1 MSRVTSPNCCFSDNV
16 KFMVMMNFEF
26 KVLIDI
32 HVPLYILSC
41 FAVLCKFYDK
51 LGIRNQGLPYEK
63 KRYYTIVYKATRSS
77 DSNSLHLKRITFLY
91 TCSYVY
97 EVRNPKLH
105 GILSLIKLSTNCDRF
120 ESL

>member
-1 MSRVTSPNCCFSDNV
+1 
-16 KFMVMMNFEF
+16 MVMMNIEF
-26 KVLIDI
+26 KVLIEI

-63 KRYYTIVYKATRSS
+63 KRYYTIVYKTTRSS
-77 DSNSLHLKRITFLY
+77 DSNSLHLKRITFYIHVVMY
-91 TCSYVY
+91 T
-97 EVRNPKLH
+97 RNPKLH